1 MHRFE
6 PVIQPTPRTRSS
18 YRPWYNYDQAIMS
31 SLLPLDSLVPATI
44 NHNDVIIGSLF
55 QVNYSTNHPDRINT
69 TTMPKMDQS
78 GHNYYSNLIL
88 SPISDQNLSDISDMA
103 VKNRLTVT
111 CSGNYESNQAS
122 SHWSFDSHKEIYSG
136 KSPTI
141 PNCSRY
147 RSELISVMVAL
158 HILHKLGTSFPPAH
172 GIITITCGH
181 KGAFRDAFSNAPVGV
196 CTAVQHDYDILL
208 EIRRLRA
215 IVGFELRP
223 VQCSGPSEPV
233 KLQKVFSSQEA
244 DINWSFIIDPSAN
257 NRNLVQQTQPPSMVI
272 TVI

>member
-1 MHRFE
+1 
-6 PVIQPTPRTRSS
+6 
-18 YRPWYNYDQAIMS
+18 
-31 SLLPLDSLVPATI
+31 
-44 NHNDVIIGSLF
+44 
-55 QVNYSTNHPDRINT
+55 
-69 TTMPKMDQS
+69 
-78 GHNYYSNLIL
+78 
-88 SPISDQNLSDISDMA
+88 MA

-158 HILHKLGTSFPPAH
+158 HILHKVGTSFPPAH